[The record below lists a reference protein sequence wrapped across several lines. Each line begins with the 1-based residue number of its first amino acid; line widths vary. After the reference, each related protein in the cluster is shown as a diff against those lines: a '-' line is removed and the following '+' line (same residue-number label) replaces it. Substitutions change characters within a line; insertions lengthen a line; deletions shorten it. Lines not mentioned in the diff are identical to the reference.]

1 MNPVVLEPTL
11 SQSAVETE
19 ENESYFDLVWRRFR
33 RSPVS
38 IIGALMVLM
47 LVILAVFAEFFS
59 PTSIS
64 TIDLQA
70 SFIPPQ
76 RIHFFD
82 AEGRFH
88 LRPFVYNYVYT
99 LDPATFQVM
108 WVEDQSQA
116 YEI

>member
-1 MNPVVLEPTL
+1 MNTEPFEPTL
-11 SQSAVETE
+11 SQRALETE
-19 ENESYFDLVWRRFR
+19 EHESYFDLVWRRFR

-64 TIDLQA
+64 TIDLQS

-76 RIHFFD
+76 RIHFID
-82 AEGRFH
+82 TKGKFH

-108 WVEDQSQA
+108 WVEDQSQ
-116 YEI
+116 